1 MRVVAANLS
10 AWAHQTH
17 PMHPPGNLR
26 MQKRVRPQVEAAN
39 ADAADVDGAGAAAV
53 LVPTQ
58 G

>member
-1 MRVVAANLS
+1 
-10 AWAHQTH
+10 
-17 PMHPPGNLR
+17 